1 MDGNNA
7 NKPKG
12 KELNEK
18 QKAARLEERKKY
30 WDKIERTN
38 KLSQADVAKH
48 FKDEWAKME
57 IPLTDAQRAQQRY
70 KVFKCQPKNPV
81 GMAIVTSKSFLSMP

>member
-1 MDGNNA
+1 MDGDTA

-18 QKAARLEERKKY
+18 QKATQLEEHKKY

-38 KLSQADVAKH
+38 KLEQAEVAKH
-48 FKDEWAKME
+48 FKGEWAKME
-57 IPLTDAQRAQQRY
+57 IPLTDAQRTQQRH
-70 KVFKCQPKNPV
+70 KVFKCEPKNPV